1 LRVFGKRVGIAA
13 TPAHIQKLNIN
24 SSRQSL
30 N

>member
-13 TPAHIQKLNIN
+13 TPAPIQKLNIN